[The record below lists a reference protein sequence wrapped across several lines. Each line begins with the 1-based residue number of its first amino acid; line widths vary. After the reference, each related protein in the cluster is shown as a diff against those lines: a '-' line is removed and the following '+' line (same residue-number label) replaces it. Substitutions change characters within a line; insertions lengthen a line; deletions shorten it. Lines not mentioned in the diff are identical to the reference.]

1 MSVHKDLAQHAE
13 KQNKKYQ
20 RFMELNDLRE
30 TYIED
35 AVQLCSERKP
45 FSTDKINEIT
55 RQMNQ
60 INLTF
65 IPEMK
70 FVSAEMISDYVHS
83 KK

>member
-20 RFMELNDLRE
+20 RFLELNDLRE
-30 TYIED
+30 TYIGD
-35 AVQLCSERKP
+35 AVKLCSEGKP

-70 FVSAEMISDYVHS
+70 IVSTEMISDYVHS